1 MTTKGGIR
9 GNKREGEE
17 KGITLREMRM
27 MIARGGGKG
36 GKMS

>member
-1 MTTKGGIR
+1 MTTQGGIR

-27 MIARGGGKG
+27 MIARGGEREEK
-36 GKMS
+36 